1 MWHAY
6 ACGCNWFWDGA
17 IQAEARPHRRHIW
30 AAILLVCV
38 CAIRAHFRLRLGQ
51 LRFWFSGFWFRLWSM
66 AKYSYRFWNGR
77 LICLWPAFVGFLFG
91 ISKQSPSRRG
101 MWGGFWLYL
110 RINIY
115 LLCYF
120 RRFIRALHASAN
132 GIRAARIVSAIVGHR
147 SSSPAW
153 IAPYPATIRSTLM
166 RYVSGYPPHTL
177 SFSTLT
183 LTSLLPHTE
192 SASNL
197 VEGQYGSMSSKLIY
211 GVFNTPTNS
220 IPGSAV
226 CAFALQVSAQLRL
239 PSLPLSLS
247 PSLSVS
253 SYFHVLNFLA
263 FSTGHCGHVRGTVQG
278 AERHQLQ
285 LVASE

>member
-1 MWHAY
+1 MWHVY

-51 LRFWFSGFWFRLWSM
+51 LRFWFSGFGFGFGPWPNTVIGFAMGCLFVYGLRLLAFYLGFRNSHI
-66 AKYSYRFWNGR
+66 KR
-77 LICLWPAFVGFLFG
+77 V
-91 ISKQSPSRRG
+91 
-101 MWGGFWLYL
+101 GGFWLYL

-166 RYVSGYPPHTL
+166 RYVSGYPPHTVC
-177 SFSTLT
+177 FSTLT

>member
-1 MWHAY
+1 MWHVY

-51 LRFWFSGFWFRLWSM
+51 LRFWFSGFGFGFGPWPNTVIGFAMGGLFVYGLRLLAFYLGFRNSHI
-66 AKYSYRFWNGR
+66 KR
-77 LICLWPAFVGFLFG
+77 V
-91 ISKQSPSRRG
+91 
-101 MWGGFWLYL
+101 GGFWLYL

-166 RYVSGYPPHTL
+166 RYVSGCTPHTL
-177 SFSTLT
+177 F
-183 LTSLLPHTE
+183 LLYF
-192 SASNL
+192 NL
-197 VEGQYGSMSSKLIY
+197 D
-211 GVFNTPTNS
+211 F
-220 IPGSAV
+220 
-226 CAFALQVSAQLRL
+226 AFAPHRIGQQSR
-239 PSLPLSLS
+239 
-247 PSLSVS
+247 
-253 SYFHVLNFLA
+253 
-263 FSTGHCGHVRGTVQG
+263 RGTVWIH
-278 AERHQLQ
+278 ELQ
-285 LVASE
+285 IDLRRF